1 MAGTSRHLSSR
12 QPRPTAISGAN
23 GSTFVRVTQVHC
35 AEDWE
40 ASLSI
45 VLPLLLIAIAEAL
58 P

>member
-1 MAGTSRHLSSR
+1 
-12 QPRPTAISGAN
+12 
-23 GSTFVRVTQVHC
+23 VTQVHC